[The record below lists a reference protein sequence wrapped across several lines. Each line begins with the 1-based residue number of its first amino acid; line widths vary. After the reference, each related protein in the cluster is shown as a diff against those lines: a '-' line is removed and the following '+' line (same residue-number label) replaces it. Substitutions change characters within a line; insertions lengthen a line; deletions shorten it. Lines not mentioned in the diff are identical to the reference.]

1 MLACVGKTR
10 LHMRNL
16 RYVML
21 VEIFTNL
28 TDSKVDRT
36 AAYDNKNSPRERW
49 RRAVFLVGRLQDGN
63 RILRASGIHADAE
76 EKHLETQ
83 HWLELVD
90 E

>member
-1 MLACVGKTR
+1 
-10 LHMRNL
+10 MRNL